1 MPSGKVIPFH
11 VRPPKSAPL
20 EPSRRRRRLAQLKEL
35 FAIRAE
41 INEQIEIIQLEFI
54 EERISAASSEG

>member
-20 EPSRRRRRLAQLKEL
+20 EPSGRQTRLAQLRKL
-35 FAIRAE
+35 FALRAE
-41 INEQIEIIQLEFI
+41 LNEQIEIIQIEFI
-54 EERISAASSEG
+54 EEHPILKRD